1 MNKEYLPGL
10 NSLRFFAAAFVIAS
24 HASINSFYKFNKESI
39 TALNRG
45 GDAVE
50 FFFTLSGF
58 LITYLLLKELD
69 RAGTISISQFYL
81 RRIFRIWPLYFLI
94 TAAGFLLFYFVYPI
108 LYGTNYF
115 NFPLSTGIICF
126 ILFIPNYITSNFA
139 AGLLN
144 PLWSIG
150 VEEQFYLFWAPL
162 LKLFRRIVPFAIFA
176 FALLATLFYYL
187 NDQQLLPFSNNL
199 YKFFLTQ
206 KFYAMAIG
214 SFFGYLAA
222 RWGAKYDQSFLSN
235 KAIQLL
241 VICLLFTYY
250 FFNFWWSSFFLTHIV
265 LIFLYSLLIVN
276 VSVSKRN
283 VINLEYRPLVYLGSI
298 SYGLYM
304 YHMLVDYLLRMVF
317 PRLHVTPVVLIPLY
331 YILLFMITIAISMF
345 SYKYFEG
352 FFLKKGKAIN

>member
-1 MNKEYLPGL
+1 MSKQYLPGL
-10 NSLRFFAAAFVIAS
+10 NSLRFFAASFVIAS
-24 HASINSFYKFNKESI
+24 HASINSFYGFNKESI
-39 TALNRG
+39 TPLNRG

-58 LITYLLLKELD
+58 LITYLLLKEVD
-69 RAGTISISQFYL
+69 KTGTISISKFYL

-94 TAAGFLLFYFVYPI
+94 TAAGFSLFYLVYPMV
-108 LYGTNYF
+108 YKTNYF
-115 NFPLSTGIICF
+115 NFSLSTGIICF
-126 ILFIPNYITSNFA
+126 ILFIPNYITSNFS

-162 LKLFRRIVPFAIFA
+162 LKLFRRVVPIAIFIFAI
-176 FALLATLFYYL
+176 LATLFYYL
-187 NDQQLLPFSNNL
+187 NYHQLLPFSNTF

-206 KFYAMAIG
+206 KFHAMAIG
-214 SFFGYLAA
+214 SFFGYLAV
-222 RWGAKYDQSFLSN
+222 RWGARYDQSFFSS
-235 KAIQLL
+235 KAMQLL
-241 VICLLFTYY
+241 VICLLFTHY
-250 FFNFWWSSFFLTHIV
+250 FFNFWWSSFFLTHLV
-265 LIFLYSLLIVN
+265 LIFLYSLFIIN

-317 PRLHVTPVVLIPLY
+317 PMLPITPVVLIPLY
-331 YILLFMITIAISMF
+331 YILLFMVTIAISML